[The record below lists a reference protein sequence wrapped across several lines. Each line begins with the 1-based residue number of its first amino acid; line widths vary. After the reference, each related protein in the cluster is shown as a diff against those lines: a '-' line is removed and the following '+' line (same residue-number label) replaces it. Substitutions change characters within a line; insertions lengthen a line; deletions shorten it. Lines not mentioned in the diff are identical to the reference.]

1 MEKIRVLA
9 LGGLDECGKNM
20 FVIEVGEDIYIIEAG
35 HKYPDRTSPGVDF
48 IIPDFTYLNDKID
61 KIRGVIVSH
70 GHLDQMGAIPY
81 LYKNLGLKAP
91 IYASPIT
98 AAFIKL
104 HSQNVGIENNYQF
117 VEINKNTQNI
127 VIGSHSFH
135 FFQTAHLIAG
145 SYGFALNTEQG
156 SIVYTGEFIVEYN
169 YHQKYKLDMNEI
181 ARISEKEVL
190 LLMSESR
197 YADRPGYTSP
207 SHRLTPLISKDFKDA
222 ESRLFFALYSSNI
235 YGLSEIVKMSIDNNK
250 KIIFYG
256 KDGNQ
261 IIETMNSV
269 GEMII
274 PKNNMATMEDLLRIR
289 EKDIVIIILGDRNT
303 LYNQIE
309 LLATGE
315 GEDRKLIIGS
325 KDTFIVA
332 APPQIGT
339 EVYAVSAIDELYR
352 TGAKVVNIT
361 KKQISSMHAQEE
373 DLKTMLSL
381 LKPKYYMPVTGEF
394 RHILAN
400 AKVAVAANLGYSHLN
415 TFVLDNGM
423 VLSFE
428 NKKVLPISETV
439 NVGDLLVDGS
449 GVGDVGDVVLT
460 DRQKLADDGV
470 ICMALTISYEL
481 KKVIAGP
488 DVQMRGFVLVK
499 DSEALLHDL
508 ANMFVEGITNALNNG
523 TDLNEAKE
531 LVHDKALK
539 MVRKATAK
547 SPMILPLVVEVDKP

>member
-1 MEKIRVLA
+1 MEKIKVVA

-20 FVIEVGEDIYIIEAG
+20 FVIEVDDDIYVIEAG

-48 IIPDFTYLNDKID
+48 IIPDFSYLKDKVD
-61 KIRGVIVSH
+61 RIRGVIVTH

-81 LYKNLGLKAP
+81 LYQNSGITAP
-91 IYASPIT
+91 IYASAIT

-104 HSQNVGIENNYQF
+104 HSLSVGINHDYRF
-117 VEINKNTQNI
+117 VEINKDNQYLK
-127 VIGSHSFH
+127 IGNHMFQ
-135 FFQTAHLIAG
+135 FFQTAHMIAG
-145 SYGFALNTEQG
+145 SYGFALETEQG

-181 ARISEKEVL
+181 ARISEKNVL

-207 SHRLTPLISKDFKDA
+207 SHRLSPIISKDFKDA
-222 ESRLFFALYSSNI
+222 EGRTFFALYDFNI
-235 YGLSEIVKMSIDNNK
+235 YGLSEVVRLSIEANK
-250 KIIFYG
+250 KVIFYG
-256 KDGNQ
+256 KDGLK
-261 IIETMNSV
+261 ILETLNSV
-269 GEMII
+269 GELMI
-274 PKNNMATMEDLLRIR
+274 PKANLATMEDLLRIR
-289 EKDIVIIILGDRNT
+289 ERDIVIIILGDRNT

-315 GEDRKLIIGS
+315 GEDRKLIIGPN
-325 KDTFIVA
+325 DTFIVA

-352 TGAKVVNIT
+352 TGAKVVNVT

-428 NKKVLPISETV
+428 NKKVLPITESV
-439 NVGDLLVDGS
+439 PVGDLLVDGS
-449 GVGDVGDVVLT
+449 GVGDVGDAVLM

-470 ICMALTISYEL
+470 ICMALTVSHLE
-481 KKVIAGP
+481 KRVIAGP

-508 ANMFVEGITNALNNG
+508 ASLFLDSINHALQNDMSINDVKQ
-523 TDLNEAKE
+523 T
-531 LVHDKALK
+531 VHDKALK
-539 MVRKATAK
+539 MVRRATGK
-547 SPMILPLVVEVDKP
+547 SPMILPLVVEI